1 MGLWFLSV
9 YYANGR
15 LSIKSLYDA
24 FSIIYVYAN
33 GCKNIQ
39 LVLIFSMVLS
49 TISKEVFMHIIIQK
63 EKTDEDFFAKLD
75 AMKSERTRK
84 RIQENA
90 GKSADE
96 LFRMAMAKLL
106 A

>member
-1 MGLWFLSV
+1 
-9 YYANGR
+9 
-15 LSIKSLYDA
+15 
-24 FSIIYVYAN
+24 
-33 GCKNIQ
+33 
-39 LVLIFSMVLS
+39 MVLS

-84 RIQENA
+84 HIQENA

>member
-1 MGLWFLSV
+1 
-9 YYANGR
+9 
-15 LSIKSLYDA
+15 
-24 FSIIYVYAN
+24 
-33 GCKNIQ
+33 
-39 LVLIFSMVLS
+39 
-49 TISKEVFMHIIIQK
+49 MHIIIQK

-90 GKSADE
+90 GESADE